1 MNSAERLQIEL
12 LRQMTPAE
20 KLERV
25 RQLTLAVQ
33 QLAFAELRQTDPDAS
48 DDELW
53 LRLASRRL
61 GPAMM
66 KKVYGWEPIDA
77 E

>member
-1 MNSAERLQIEL
+1 MNSAERVQLDL
-12 LRQMTPAE
+12 LRQMNPAQ
-20 KLERV
+20 KLELV

-33 QLAFAELRQTDPDAS
+33 RLALAALRETYPDATE
-48 DDELW
+48 DELL

-66 KKVYGWEPIDA
+66 KKVYGWEPD
-77 E
+77 